1 MRVLGSKIILILL
14 IISIVA
20 CQKQPQVKIG
30 FLLPNLVSDRFQ
42 KEKVYFSEKIKE
54 LGGEALVTSA
64 DYDDHVQIRQ
74 ARELIDQG
82 AKVLVVNPLNL
93 NTAAAIIRDAHDQ
106 NVPVIAYDRLI
117 RNCDLDY
124 FLTFDNEKVGKL
136 MTNYV
141 TKIKP
146 DGKYVLLGGDKAD
159 QNAVWV
165 RKGQLDALAPFL
177 SSGKIKIVYDI
188 FVEDWSGD
196 NARNDMKKY
205 LELSGNLPDVIL
217 SSYDGMS
224 TGVIDLFKENKISPG
239 KILITGQDAELA
251 ACRNIEKGYQVMTI
265 YKSVR
270 SLAYKAAE
278 LAIKLSHNERIT
290 EVTTTISN
298 GEKAVPTIFLDPV
311 TVDKNNLKSIIIADG
326 FHSESEIYQ

>member
-1 MRVLGSKIILILL
+1 
-14 IISIVA
+14 
-20 CQKQPQVKIG
+20 
-30 FLLPNLVSDRFQ
+30 
-42 KEKVYFSEKIKE
+42 
-54 LGGEALVTSA
+54 
-64 DYDDHVQIRQ
+64 
-74 ARELIDQG
+74 
-82 AKVLVVNPLNL
+82 
-93 NTAAAIIRDAHDQ
+93 
-106 NVPVIAYDRLI
+106 
-117 RNCDLDY
+117 
-124 FLTFDNEKVGKL
+124 
-136 MTNYV
+136 
-141 TKIKP
+141 
-146 DGKYVLLGGDKAD
+146 
-159 QNAVWV
+159 
-165 RKGQLDALAPFL
+165 
-177 SSGKIKIVYDI
+177 
-188 FVEDWSGD
+188 
-196 NARNDMKKY
+196 MKKY